1 MTAQIIRLVSAV
13 RPKRVIQATVEAPAA
28 VEAPIATVIELP
40 TQNMPQ
46 RRTNADY
53 RTREHLLGSE
63 FEILFN
69 RAKTNRHGHRDSTI
83 LLVLVRHGFRV
94 SELVDLRWDQ
104 IDFPTATLHVRRIKK
119 GTPATHPIRG
129 DELRALR
136 KLERDQ
142 KPKSP
147 FVFTSERGGPFTRFA
162 INRLIE
168 RLRAATKMEIK
179 AHPHMLRHTCGFK
192 LANNGHDTRGIQGYL
207 GHRNIQHTVKYTEM
221 APDRF
226 KDFCR

>member
-1 MTAQIIRLVSAV
+1 M
-13 RPKRVIQATVEAPAA
+13 IQATVEAPAA

-69 RAKTNRHGHRDSTI
+69 RAKANRHGHRDSTI

-147 FVFTSERGGPFTRFA
+147 FVFTSEREGRSPGSPST
-162 INRLIE
+162 
-168 RLRAATKMEIK
+168 
-179 AHPHMLRHTCGFK
+179 G
-192 LANNGHDTRGIQGYL
+192 
-207 GHRNIQHTVKYTEM
+207 
-221 APDRF
+221 
-226 KDFCR
+226 